1 MCSNF
6 LQQMEIDAL
15 EQLISEDVKVQ
26 GQIVRDVLRTCL
38 MVFKIIIRVVARVV
52 TGVVA
57 RVVAEGDEVHHHSST
72 RVITRGVC
80 AHLNVCGPFL
90 PSC

>member
-1 MCSNF
+1 
-6 LQQMEIDAL
+6 MEIDAL

-26 GQIVRDVLRTCL
+26 EQIMCDGFKTRL
-38 MVFKIIIRVVARVV
+38 MVFRIVIGVVVGVV

-57 RVVAEGDEVHHHSST
+57 RVV
-72 RVITRGVC
+72 TRGVR
-80 AHLNVCGPFL
+80 AHLNAYGPLL